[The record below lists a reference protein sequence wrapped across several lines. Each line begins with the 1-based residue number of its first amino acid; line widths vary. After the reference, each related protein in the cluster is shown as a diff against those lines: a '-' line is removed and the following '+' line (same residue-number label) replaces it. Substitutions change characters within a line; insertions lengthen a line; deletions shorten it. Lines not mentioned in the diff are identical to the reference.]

1 MFFWARL
8 TTGSSSFRLRRNV
21 SIGIEAAY
29 GAVAFAEDASAFFDE
44 GFDLV
49 DKFFFIELV
58 FGCAVGFFD
67 MLEREKNHVLV
78 ESHRQER

>member
-8 TTGSSSFRLRRNV
+8 ATGSSGFGLRRNV
-21 SIGIEAAY
+21 SVGIEAAY

-49 DKFFFIELV
+49 DKFFFVELV
-58 FGCAVGFFD
+58 FGCAVSFFD
-67 MLEREKNHVLV
+67 VLERENVMC
-78 ESHRQER
+78 

>member
-8 TTGSSSFRLRRNV
+8 ATGSSGFRLRRNV
-21 SIGIEAAY
+21 SVGIEAAY
-29 GAVAFAEDASAFFDE
+29 GAIAFAEDASAFFDE

-58 FGCAVGFFD
+58 FGCAVGSFD
-67 MLEREKNHVLV
+67 MLEREKPMC
-78 ESHRQER
+78 

>member
-8 TTGSSSFRLRRNV
+8 ATGSSGFRLCRNV
-21 SIGIEAAY
+21 SVGIEAAY

-49 DKFFFIELV
+49 DKFFFVEFV

-67 MLEREKNHVLV
+67 VLEREKTIC
-78 ESHRQER
+78 

>member
-8 TTGSSSFRLRRNV
+8 ATGSSGFRLRCNV
-21 SIGIEAAY
+21 SVGVEAAY
-29 GAVAFAEDASAFFDE
+29 GAVAFAEDAGAFFDE

-58 FGCAVGFFD
+58 FGCTVGLFD
-67 MLEREKNHVLV
+67 MLERKKNMC
-78 ESHRQER
+78 

>member
-29 GAVAFAEDASAFFDE
+29 GAVAFAEDTSAFFDE

-78 ESHRQER
+78 EGHRQER